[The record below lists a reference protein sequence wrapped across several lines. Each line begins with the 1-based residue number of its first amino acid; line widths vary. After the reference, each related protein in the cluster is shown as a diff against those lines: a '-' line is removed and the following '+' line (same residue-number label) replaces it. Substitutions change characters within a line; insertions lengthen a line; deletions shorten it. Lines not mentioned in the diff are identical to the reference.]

1 MSDFFEDFDFSNAG
15 AQIRSLG
22 ASRGASDIFA
32 EAINAFYFRLKSTEV
47 RFSELKG
54 CLGAPDRMGAEGDL
68 SFAEYDWEQFVSGN
82 LIRASTRFL
91 ISDDS
96 VVRVLPSPA

>member
-1 MSDFFEDFDFSNAG
+1 MSDFFENFDFACAG
-15 AQIRSLG
+15 AKIRALG

-32 EAINAFYFRLKSTEV
+32 EAINAFYFRLKSTQVKFE
-47 RFSELKG
+47 ELKG
-54 CLGAPDRMGAEGDL
+54 CLGAPDRMGVEGDL

-91 ISDDS
+91 IVDDS
-96 VVRVLPSPA
+96 VVRVLPCPD